1 MPTVYLDNNATT
13 RTDPAV
19 VEAMLPYFSEHFGNP
34 SSAHAIGTGVAEGI
48 RASRRQVQSLI
59 GAAHDQEIVFTS
71 GGTESDNT
79 AILSGLQADPRRD
92 EVVVSA
98 VEHPAI
104 LTLCHHLET
113 SLGTRVH
120 RIAVDGC
127 GKLDIEAYRAALSG
141 RTAIVS
147 IMWANNETGT
157 VFPLEQLAAMAK
169 TAGALFHTDAVQAA
183 GKLSMD
189 LKTTAIDMLSL
200 SAHKIHGP
208 KGVGALYVRRGA
220 PFAPLIHGGRQERAR
235 RAGTEN
241 VPGIIG
247 FGKAAERAM
256 DALALETPRIARLRD
271 RLEQGLQRSI
281 AGIRVNGDPS
291 ARLANTCNIAFEDVE
306 SDALLTLLGRE
317 GIACSSGSAC
327 ASGSM
332 EPSHVLRAMQVPPP
346 FLHGALRFSL
356 SRDTR
361 DADIDRVLA
370 VMPRIVE
377 RLRKPA
383 PCPSRH
389 QTSDLIHA

>member
-1 MPTVYLDNNATT
+1 MQTVYLDNNATT

-19 VEAMLPYFSEHFGNP
+19 VEAMLPYFAEQFGNP

-48 RASRRQVQSLI
+48 RAARRQVQSLL

-104 LTLCHHLET
+104 LTLCDHLET

-120 RIAVDGC
+120 RIPVDGC
-127 GKLDIEAYRAALSG
+127 GKLDIEAYEAALSG

-147 IMWANNETGT
+147 IMSANNETGT
-157 VFPLEQLAAMAK
+157 VFPVEQLAAMAK

-189 LKTTAIDMLSL
+189 LKTTAVDMLSL

-208 KGVGALYVRRGA
+208 KGVGALYVRRST

-256 DALALETPRIARLRD
+256 GALALETPRTARLRD

-281 AGIRVNGDPS
+281 VGIRVNGDPS
-291 ARLANTCNIAFEDVE
+291 ARLVNTSNIAFEDVE

-317 GIACSSGSAC
+317 GIVCSSGSAC

-332 EPSHVLRAMQVPPP
+332 EPSHVLRAMQVPPS
-346 FLHGALRFSL
+346 FVHGALRFSL

-361 DADIDRVLA
+361 DTDIDRVLA

-383 PCPSRH
+383 PRPSRH

>member
-1 MPTVYLDNNATT
+1 MQTVYLDNNATT

-19 VEAMLPYFSEHFGNP
+19 VEAMLPYFSECFGNP
-34 SSAHAIGTGVAEGI
+34 SSTHAFGTGVAEGI
-48 RASRRQVQSLI
+48 RATRRQVQSLV
-59 GAAHDQEIVFTS
+59 GAAHDHEIIFTS

-79 AILSGLQADPRRD
+79 AILSALQADPRRD
-92 EVVVSA
+92 EVVISA

-104 LTLCHHLET
+104 LTLCHRLEA
-113 SLGTRVH
+113 SRGTRIH
-120 RIAVDGC
+120 RIPVDGC
-127 GKLDIEAYRAALSG
+127 GRLDIEAYRATLSE

-157 VFPLEQLAAMAK
+157 VFPVEQLAAMARD
-169 TAGALFHTDAVQAA
+169 AGALFHTDAVQAA
-183 GKLSMD
+183 GRLPID

-200 SAHKIHGP
+200 SAHKLHGP
-208 KGVGALYVRRGA
+208 KGVGALYVRRGT
-220 PFAPLIHGGRQERAR
+220 PFVPLIHGGRQERAR

-241 VPGIIG
+241 VHGIIG
-247 FGKAAERAM
+247 FGKAAELAM
-256 DALALETPRIARLRD
+256 EALAPQTPRVARLRD
-271 RLEQGLQRSI
+271 RLEQGLQRAV
-281 AGIRVNGDPS
+281 AGTRINGDAT
-291 ARLANTCNIAFEDVE
+291 ARLVNTCNIAFEDVE

-327 ASGSM
+327 ASGAM
-332 EPSHVLRAMQVPPP
+332 EPSHVLMAMRVPSQ

-356 SRDTR
+356 SRDTG
-361 DADIDRVLA
+361 DADIDGVLA

-383 PCPSRH
+383 PRPSRH